1 MNAERKAF
9 YQLAWHLGAAQSDIA
24 FLEAEN
30 IDWEAGV
37 ISFAR
42 KKTGS
47 IAIMRFDE
55 ETATVLRSLPAFG
68 PLFP

>member
-1 MNAERKAF
+1 
-9 YQLAWHLGAAQSDIA
+9 LGAAQSDIA

-30 IDWEAGV
+30 VDWETNV

-47 IAIMRFDE
+47 VAIMRFENEVAEILRDLRKIWP
-55 ETATVLRSLPAFG
+55 TVPRRHWS
-68 PLFP
+68 